1 MSYRLPATNRHAALD
16 QVTTFWAHATESTPT
31 RAGIQLALWCSSLV
45 ALVHL
50 PRPRRAPG
58 STARDTCVA
67 THTAGRYGVTWPE
80 GFVGS
85 STRLANAEI
94 CATNRLVDRGPFVDH
109 NAMRP
114 GPCDQ
119 DLATRTYSVAA
130 VASWTYSVAAVPL
143 ARLQTTVFAIG
154 MHKRLISWIRHTSC
168 THKGLCCHTGRLVF
182 TSPCAY

>member
-1 MSYRLPATNRHAALD
+1 M
-16 QVTTFWAHATESTPT
+16 
-31 RAGIQLALWCSSLV
+31 
-45 ALVHL
+45 
-50 PRPRRAPG
+50 
-58 STARDTCVA
+58 
-67 THTAGRYGVTWPE
+67 
-80 GFVGS
+80 GS

-182 TSPCAY
+182 KSPCAY